1 MAQIGS
7 DEKPVMFRKAIV
19 SKDSRFRKNF
29 NKKKY
34 DDKYDLIFKKD
45 KSHSETMQEDL
56 EPIEDM
62 RITQRRL
69 TDLNW
74 DGE

>member
-7 DEKPVMFRKAIV
+7 DENPVMFRNAIV
-19 SKDSRFRKNF
+19 SKGSRFRKHF
-29 NKKKY
+29 DKKKSY
-34 DDKYDLIFKKD
+34 
-45 KSHSETMQEDL
+45 SETMQQDL

-62 RITQRRL
+62 RTTQRKL

-74 DGE
+74 DGA

>member
-1 MAQIGS
+1 
-7 DEKPVMFRKAIV
+7 MFWNAIV
-19 SKDSRFRKNF
+19 SKGSRFRKHF
-29 NKKKY
+29 YKKKY
-34 DDKYDLIFKKD
+34 DDNYDRSFKK
-45 KSHSETMQEDL
+45 KSYSETMQQDL

-62 RITQRRL
+62 RTTQRRL

>member
-7 DEKPVMFRKAIV
+7 DSNPMVLRKAIV
-19 SKDSRFRKNF
+19 SKPSRFRKGMDL
-29 NKKKY
+29 NKYKDNY
-34 DDKYDLIFKKD
+34 DRIFKK
-45 KSHSETMQEDL
+45 KSYSETMQQDL

-62 RITQRRL
+62 RTTQRKL

-74 DGE
+74 DGA

>member
-19 SKDSRFRKNF
+19 SKDSRFRKHF
-29 NKKKY
+29 DKKKY
-34 DDKYDLIFKKD
+34 DDNYDRIFRQKE
-45 KSHSETMQEDL
+45 HMIT
-56 EPIEDM
+56 
-62 RITQRRL
+62 TQRRL
-69 TDLNW
+69 TDLNL

>member
-1 MAQIGS
+1 MSQIGS
-7 DEKPVMFRKAIV
+7 NEKPVMFRKAIV

-29 NKKKY
+29 DKKKY
-34 DDKYDLIFKKD
+34 DENYDRIFRQK
-45 KSHSETMQEDL
+45 
-56 EPIEDM
+56 EDM
-62 RITQRRL
+62 ITTQRKL

>member
-19 SKDSRFRKNF
+19 SKDSRFRKHF
-29 NKKKY
+29 DKEKY
-34 DDKYDLIFKKD
+34 DDNYDRIFRQK
-45 KSHSETMQEDL
+45 
-56 EPIEDM
+56 EDM
-62 RITQRRL
+62 KTTQRKL

>member
-7 DEKPVMFRKAIV
+7 DEYPVMFRNAIV
-19 SKDSRFRKNF
+19 SKGSRFRKHF
-29 NKKKY
+29 DKKKY
-34 DDKYDLIFKKD
+34 DDNYDRIFKK
-45 KSHSETMQEDL
+45 KSYSETMQQDL

-62 RITQRRL
+62 RTTQRKL

-74 DGE
+74 DGA

>member
-1 MAQIGS
+1 MAQLGS

-19 SKDSRFRKNF
+19 SKDSRFRKHF
-29 NKKKY
+29 DKEKY
-34 DDKYDLIFKKD
+34 DDNYDRIFRKK
-45 KSHSETMQEDL
+45 
-56 EPIEDM
+56 EDM
-62 RITQRRL
+62 ITTQRKL